1 MIRHLL
7 KINDVPRSELGQL
20 LLRAKELKDNK
31 IRNNALEGKTV
42 IMVFEKA
49 STRTRVSFDVAIEQ
63 LGGHSIFMTP
73 AESQLGRSEPL
84 EDTAQVLSRYA
95 DALVV
100 RTFGQD
106 KVRTLADNASIPVI
120 NALTD
125 RYHPCQVLSDML
137 TIYERTP
144 DLNNV
149 HVAWI
154 GDGNNMAHSWINA
167 AIYFPFYLTMA
178 FPKGYEPDHDI
189 LSRALSMGAKIN
201 LSYDPAE
208 AVKGAHYVNTDVFAS
223 MGQEEEQKK
232 REAAFAPYQVN
243 ADLLKHADPDCK
255 IMHCLPAHRGEEVTA
270 EVLDGPNSII
280 FDQAEN
286 RLHMQKAILEW
297 AVNGIEVDL
306 EEVSKVMGPVQ
317 AVPHMHTIE

>member
-1 MIRHLL
+1 MIRNLL

-31 IRNNALEGKTV
+31 IQNDSLAGKTV
-42 IMVFEKA
+42 ILIFEKA
-49 STRTRVSFDVAIEQ
+49 STRTRVSFDIAIEQ
-63 LGGHSIFMTP
+63 LGGHSVFMTP

-100 RTFGQD
+100 RTFGQE

-144 DLNNV
+144 DLNKV
-149 HVAWI
+149 HVAWV

-178 FPKGYEPDHDI
+178 FPKGYEPDRDI

-201 LSYDPAE
+201 LSYDPVE

-232 REAAFAPYQVN
+232 REIAFDGYQVN
-243 ADLLKHADPDCK
+243 AELLKHADPDCK

-280 FDQAEN
+280 YDQAEN

-297 AVNGIEVDL
+297 AVNGLEVDL
-306 EEVSKVMGPVQ
+306 EAVSRVLGPVQ
-317 AVPHMHTIE
+317 AVPHMHTVE

>member
-31 IRNNALEGKTV
+31 IRNNVLEGKTV
-42 IMVFEKA
+42 VMVFEKA

-84 EDTAQVLSRYA
+84 EDTAKVLSRYA

-100 RTFGQD
+100 RTFGQQ
-106 KVRTLADNASIPVI
+106 KLRVLAENSSVPVI

-144 DLNNV
+144 DLENL
-149 HVAWI
+149 HVTWI

-167 AIYFPFYLTMA
+167 AIYFPIYLTLS
-178 FPKGYEPDHDI
+178 FPEGYEPDSDVI
-189 LSRALSMGAKIN
+189 GRALAMGAKIN
-201 LSYDPAE
+201 MSYDPIE
-208 AVKGAHYVNTDVFAS
+208 AVKGARYVNTDVFAS
-223 MGQEEEQKK
+223 MGQEEEQTE
-232 REAAFAPYQVN
+232 REKAFAPYQVN
-243 ADLLKHADPDCK
+243 EELLAHAHPDCK
-255 IMHCLPAHRGEEVTA
+255 VMHCLPAHRGEEVTA
-270 EVLDGPNSII
+270 DVLDGPRSII

-306 EEVSKVMGPVQ
+306 DAVEKLMGPVTVIPNVH
-317 AVPHMHTIE
+317 AVE

>member
-1 MIRHLL
+1 MIRHFL

-20 LLRAKELKDNK
+20 LLRAKELKDGK
-31 IRNNALEGKTV
+31 IRNNSLEGKTV
-42 IMVFEKA
+42 ILIFEKA

-100 RTFGQD
+100 RTFGQE
-106 KVRTLADNASIPVI
+106 KVRTLAQNASVPVI

-144 DLNNV
+144 DLSKV
-149 HVAWI
+149 QVAWI

-167 AIYFPFYLTMA
+167 AIYFPIYLTMA
-178 FPKGYEPDHDI
+178 FPKGYEPDRDI
-189 LSRALSMGAKIN
+189 ISRALSMGAKIN
-201 LSYDPAE
+201 MTYDPVE

-232 REAAFAPYQVN
+232 REAAFAGYQVN
-243 ADLLKHADPDCK
+243 DELLKHADPDCK

-297 AVNGIEVDL
+297 AVNGVEVDL
-306 EEVSKVMGPVQ
+306 EAVSKVLGPVQ

>member
-7 KINDVPRSELGQL
+7 KINDVPRSELGQI

-31 IRNNALEGKTV
+31 IRNNSLEGKTV
-42 IMVFEKA
+42 ILIFEKA
-49 STRTRVSFDVAIEQ
+49 STRTRVSFDVAVEQ

-73 AESQLGRSEPL
+73 TESQLGRSEPL
-84 EDTAQVLSRYA
+84 EDTAYVLSRYA

-100 RTFGQD
+100 RTFEQQ
-106 KVRTLADNASIPVI
+106 KVRTLAENASIPVI

-125 RYHPCQVLSDML
+125 KYHPCQVLSDML

-144 DLNNV
+144 DLENV
-149 HVAWI
+149 HVAWV

-167 AIYFPFYLTMA
+167 AIYFPIYLTLA
-178 FPKGYEPDHDI
+178 FPKGYEPNSDV
-189 LSRALSMGAKIN
+189 LARALAMGAKIN
-201 LSYDPAE
+201 MSYDPIE

-223 MGQEEEQKK
+223 MGQEKEQEERMKS
-232 REAAFAPYQVN
+232 FLPYQVN
-243 ADLLKHADPDCK
+243 EELLAYADPDCK

-270 EVLDGPNSII
+270 DVLDGPRSII

-297 AVNGIEVDL
+297 AVNGLEVDL
-306 EEVSKVMGPVQ
+306 EAVEKLLGPVQ
-317 AVPHMHTIE
+317 VLPNIHAVE

>member
-42 IMVFEKA
+42 IMIFEKA

-100 RTFGQD
+100 RTFGQQ
-106 KVRTLADNASIPVI
+106 KVRTLAEHGSVPVI

-144 DLNNV
+144 DLANV
-149 HVAWI
+149 HVAWV

-167 AIYFPFYLTMA
+167 AIYFPFYLTLA
-178 FPKGYEPDHDI
+178 FPKGYEPDHGI

-201 LSYDPAE
+201 LSHDPVE

-232 REAAFAPYQVN
+232 REMAFAAYQVN
-243 ADLLKHADPDCK
+243 DGLLKHADPDCK
-255 IMHCLPAHRGEEVTA
+255 VMHCLPAHRGEEVTA
-270 EVLDGPNSII
+270 EVLDGPRSII

-297 AVNGIEVDL
+297 AVNGIEVDYDAVEKL
-306 EEVSKVMGPVQ
+306 LGPVQ

>member
-42 IMVFEKA
+42 IMIFEKA

-106 KVRTLADNASIPVI
+106 KVRTLAEHGSVPVI

-144 DLNNV
+144 DLSKV
-149 HVAWI
+149 HVAWV

-167 AIYFPFYLTMA
+167 AIYFPFYLTLA

-201 LSYDPAE
+201 LSYDPVE

-232 REAAFAPYQVN
+232 RELAFAAYQVN
-243 ADLLKHADPDCK
+243 DELLKHADPDCK
-255 IMHCLPAHRGEEVTA
+255 VMHCLPAHRGEEVTA
-270 EVLDGPNSII
+270 EVLDGPRSII

-297 AVNGIEVDL
+297 AVNGIEVDYDAVEKL
-306 EEVSKVMGPVQ
+306 LGPVQ

>member
-42 IMVFEKA
+42 IMIFEKA

-100 RTFGQD
+100 RTFGQQ
-106 KVRTLADNASIPVI
+106 KVRTLAEHGSVPVI

-144 DLNNV
+144 DLENV
-149 HVAWI
+149 HVAWV

-167 AIYFPFYLTMA
+167 AIYFPFYLTLA

-201 LSYDPAE
+201 LSHDPVE

-232 REAAFAPYQVN
+232 REMAFATYQVN
-243 ADLLKHADPDCK
+243 DKLLEHADPDCK
-255 IMHCLPAHRGEEVTA
+255 VMHCLPAHRGEEVTA
-270 EVLDGPNSII
+270 EVLDGPRSII

-297 AVNGIEVDL
+297 AVNGIEVDYDAVEKL
-306 EEVSKVMGPVQ
+306 LGPVQ

>member
-42 IMVFEKA
+42 IMIFEKA

-106 KVRTLADNASIPVI
+106 KVRTLAHNASIPVI

-144 DLNNV
+144 DLSKV
-149 HVAWI
+149 QVAWI

-167 AIYFPFYLTMA
+167 AIYFPIYLTMA
-178 FPKGYEPDHDI
+178 FPKGYEPDRDI
-189 LSRALSMGAKIN
+189 ISRALSMGAKIN
-201 LSYDPAE
+201 MSYDPAE

-232 REAAFAPYQVN
+232 REMAFAAYQVN
-243 ADLLKHADPDCK
+243 DELLKHADPDCK

-297 AVNGIEVDL
+297 AVNGIEVDI
-306 EEVSKVMGPVQ
+306 EAVSKLLGPVQ

>member
-1 MIRHLL
+1 MIRHFL
-7 KINDVPRSELGQL
+7 KINDIPRSELGQV
-20 LLRAKELKDNK
+20 LLRAKELKDKK
-31 IRNNALEGKTV
+31 IRNNALEGKTI
-42 IMVFEKA
+42 IMIFEKA

-100 RTFGQD
+100 RTFGQR
-106 KVRTLADNASIPVI
+106 KVRTLAQNASIPVI

-125 RYHPCQVLSDML
+125 RYHPCQVMSDML

-149 HVAWI
+149 QVAWV

-201 LSYDPAE
+201 LSYDPVD

-223 MGQEEEQKK
+223 MGQEDEQKK
-232 REAAFAPYQVN
+232 REMAFLAYQVN
-243 ADLLKHADPDCK
+243 DKLLEHADPDCK
-255 IMHCLPAHRGEEVTA
+255 VMHCLPAHRGEEVTA
-270 EVLDGPNSII
+270 EVLDGPRSII

-297 AVNGIEVDL
+297 AINGIEVDL
-306 EEVSKVMGPVQ
+306 EAVSQLLGPVQ